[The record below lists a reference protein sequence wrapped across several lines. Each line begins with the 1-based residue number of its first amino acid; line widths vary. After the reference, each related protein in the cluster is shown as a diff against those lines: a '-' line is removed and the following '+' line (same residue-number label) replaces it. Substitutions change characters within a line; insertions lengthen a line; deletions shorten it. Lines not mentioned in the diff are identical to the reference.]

1 MPNDD
6 TIKLLNECTSGIKMA
21 VESIEEVT
29 SKSKNPMLSS
39 LLQKYLNEHKT
50 LGEQIQTKLNEFHVS
65 GKEPSPI
72 ATAMSW
78 LTTNFKLSTGDVDKE
93 IADIMTDGCNMG
105 IKSIAKYLNQYPTA
119 QEDVKVIAKQLLKLE
134 EDFMIDLRSYL

>member
-6 TIKLLNECTSGIKMA
+6 TIQLLNECTSGIKMA
-21 VESIEEVT
+21 VESIQEVT
-29 SKSKNPMLSS
+29 SKAKNPKLSS
-39 LLQKYLNEHKT
+39 LLEKYLNEHKK
-50 LGEQIQTKLNEFHVS
+50 LGDQIQTKLNEFHTS

-78 LTTNFKLSTGDVDKE
+78 LTTNFKLSMGDVDKE

-105 IKSIAKYLNQYPTA
+105 IKSIAKYLNQYPAA
-119 QEDVKVIAKQLLKLE
+119 QEDVKVIAKQLIKLE
-134 EDFMIDLRSYL
+134 EDFMLDLRRHL